1 MKKLIYLFII
11 IGCKAFSQSLS
22 PQVINSAG
30 GTGTISTGTNAI
42 QVYYNIGEP
51 VINTIGNGANLL
63 TQGFLQPD
71 ILGKFGLNIS
81 PLYSSESCLGKNDG
95 KINLMLNTPPPNAV
109 TIKYIWSP
117 HFICPGDNCSRVDSL
132 APGNYSV
139 FIKALDSGGNILDS
153 VTKQFTI
160 TANTD
165 PCQITVF
172 TGFSPNGDGLNDTW
186 IIENIENFPNNSV
199 HIYNRWGNQIIGI
212 NNYNNTYNA
221 WNGQSSSGSVLPNG
235 TYFYVIELNNGAGVK
250 KGWIELTGK

>member
-1 MKKLIYLFII
+1 MKKIIYLLIA
-11 IGCKAFSQSLS
+11 IGCKAYSQSLS

-30 GTGTISTGTNAI
+30 GSGTVGTGTTAV

-51 VINTIGNGANLL
+51 VINTIGNGTNSL

-71 ILGKFGLNIS
+71 VLGKFGLNIS
-81 PLYSSESCLGKNDG
+81 PLFSNESCLSKNDG
-95 KINLMLNTPPPNAV
+95 KINLILNTQPQNAV
-109 TIKYIWSP
+109 TIKYIWTP
-117 HFICPGDNCSRVDSL
+117 HFICPYDNCSSVDSL

-139 FIKALDSGGNILDS
+139 FIEALGSSSNILDT

-165 PCQITVF
+165 PCQIITY

-186 IIENIENFPNNSV
+186 IIGNIENFPNNSV
-199 HIYNRWGNQIIGI
+199 HIYNRWGSQIIGI

-250 KGWIELTGK
+250 KGWVELTGK

>member
-1 MKKLIYLFII
+1 MKKLIYIFIV
-11 IGCKAFSQSLS
+11 IGCKVFSQSLS
-22 PQVINSAG
+22 PQVINTAG
-30 GTGTISTGTNAI
+30 GSGSVGTGTTSV

-51 VINTIGNGANLL
+51 IVNTISNGANVL

-71 ILGKFGLNIS
+71 ILGNFGLNVS
-81 PLYSSESCLGKNDG
+81 PLFSNESCLDKNDG
-95 KINLMLNTPPPNAV
+95 KINLILNAQPSNAL

-117 HFICPGDNCSRVDSL
+117 HYICPGDNCLSVDSL

-139 FIKALDSGGNILDS
+139 FIEVLSSSGNILDS
-153 VTKQFTI
+153 VTKHFTI
-160 TANTD
+160 TANSD

-212 NNYNNTYNA
+212 NNYNNTYNV

-235 TYFYVIELNNGAGVK
+235 TYFYVIKLNNGAGVK

>member
-1 MKKLIYLFII
+1 MKKILYLLIIY
-11 IGCKAFSQSLS
+11 GCNIYAQNLS

-30 GTGTISTGTNAI
+30 GYGTIGTGTNSI
-42 QVYYNIGEP
+42 EVYYNIGEP
-51 VINTIGNGANLL
+51 VINTISNGTNML

-81 PLYSSESCLGKNDG
+81 PLFSNESCLGKNDG
-95 KINLMLNTPPPNAV
+95 KINLILNTPPPNAV
-109 TIKYIWSP
+109 TIKYMWSP
-117 HFICPGDNCSRVDSL
+117 QFICPGNNCSRIDSL

-160 TANTD
+160 TANSD

-199 HIYNRWGNQIIGI
+199 HIYNRWGNQIIRI
-212 NNYNNTYNA
+212 KDYNNTYNS

-250 KGWIELTGK
+250 KGWVELTGK

>member
-1 MKKLIYLFII
+1 MKKLIYIFIV
-11 IGCKAFSQSLS
+11 IGSNVFSQSLS

-30 GTGTISTGTNAI
+30 GYGTIGTGTNSI
-42 QVYYNIGEP
+42 EVYYNIGEP

-71 ILGKFGLNIS
+71 VLGKFGLNIS
-81 PLYSSESCLGKNDG
+81 PLFSNESCLGKNDG
-95 KINLMLNTPPPNAV
+95 KINLILNTQPSNAV

-117 HFICPGDNCSRVDSL
+117 HYICPTDNCSSIDSL

-139 FIKALDSGGNILDS
+139 VIKAIGSSGNMLDS

-172 TGFSPNGDGLNDTW
+172 TAFSPNGDGLNDTW
-186 IIENIENFPNNSV
+186 IIGNIENFPNNSV

-212 NNYNNTYNA
+212 NNYNNTSNA
-221 WNGQSSSGSVLPNG
+221 WNGQSYNGAVLSNG

-250 KGWIELTGK
+250 KGWVELTGK